1 MANFDYGNARLR
13 AHMAN
18 MVGAQTLVSLAQSA
32 SLQILAAGLAKTPY
46 RKSVERAQT
55 HTSGIS
61 LLESVLSEEV
71 QSSVRD
77 LLTYYSG
84 RALSQVKILLAYED
98 LQNLKIVLR
107 GIQKKATEPEI
118 GAALLEWGSTPPEFM
133 REVAVSRDMNEAVV
147 RLAILGNQAA
157 QALSTLSEE
166 QLQHSAEVDY
176 ALERWFFDAVLSEA
190 ARNTSKNLLWYYR
203 MRADMLDILTIAA
216 KFLYPAFFQ
225 GRDASVYLLA
235 KGNIP
240 LKTLQQSVK
249 RPSLKQA
256 FITLKRTA
264 YFDALR
270 PLLEQTKAITLAEID
285 RRLRNY
291 VWDWVKKQPH
301 RDPLGI
307 GVPIG
312 FINAKKKEVECLRYI
327 ARSIQLGLQP
337 DCIVENMEI
346 PA

>member
-1 MANFDYGNARLR
+1 MGQ
-13 AHMAN
+13 H
-18 MVGAQTLVSLAQSA
+18 
-32 SLQILAAGLAKTPY
+32 AAGIH
-46 RKSVERAQT
+46 E
-55 HTSGIS
+55 
-61 LLESVLSEEV
+61 
-71 QSSVRD
+71 
-77 LLTYYSG
+77 
-84 RALSQVKILLAYED
+84 
-98 LQNLKIVLR
+98 
-107 GIQKKATEPEI
+107 
-118 GAALLEWGSTPPEFM
+118 
-133 REVAVSRDMNEAVV
+133 EVAVSRDMNEAVV

-176 ALERWFFDAVLSEA
+176 ALEGGFSMLSYLKL
-190 ARNTSKNLLWYYR
+190 RNTSKNLLWYYR